1 MTTPTCPPGTVQVG
15 ITTVRYPEG
24 DKTCIICK
32 DCEPPDDPDCAPIG
46 ETGYWRYV
54 LTSSTGCATSGLTGS
69 AAATSTTSIWFTVN
83 ANNQYIWGWDSVEPN
98 TWPPPPFPPFT
109 SGSGSG
115 VLNASGSSTVL
126 TCAGAS
132 SVNDDIAW
140 LARYDV
146 VNGVASG
153 SPTYVP
159 AALSIDGCACT
170 PNGPEGST
178 HTYSGRWEFSPN
190 QNPNNITWS
199 SS

>member
-54 LTSSTGCATSGLTGS
+54 LTSSTGCASSGLNGG

-83 ANNQYIWGWDSVEPN
+83 AANQYIWGWDSVEPN
-98 TWPPPPFPPFT
+98 TWTSTPEYT

-115 VLNASGSSTVL
+115 VLNASGSQEVL
-126 TCAGAS
+126 SCPPGAV
-132 SVNDDIAW
+132 VNDDIAW

-159 AALSIDGCACT
+159 AALSINGCACL
-170 PNGPEGST
+170 PAGPEGST